1 MARVCFERYR
11 TTVGFAAN
19 IKDKGEIKMMEL
31 KIVQPT
37 KFIEAI
43 EFNFEELK
51 GQLKESLEKY
61 QNLTFTEE
69 QIKLAKADRATLNK
83 LKDAIETKRK
93 EIKAKCLRP
102 YEEFEIKIKE
112 LIKLIDEP
120 INNIDGQIKLVEEEK
135 KNQKVLEITK
145 IFDKYALENNI
156 NELITCQRVF
166 NQKWLNTSYKL
177 STIEQEIKD
186 TTKNI
191 ADSIKVIGETKTEF
205 AQQVLDKY
213 LQTLDL
219 TVALAENTRLCQQKE
234 RLEKMKAEQEKR
246 QTEEKQVAKPTVE
259 EQQPTELKQ
268 IDFRVWVTEEQKKQL
283 RAFLIENN
291 IKYGAVK

>member
-1 MARVCFERYR
+1 
-11 TTVGFAAN
+11 
-19 IKDKGEIKMMEL
+19 MMEL
-31 KIVQPT
+31 KIEQPT

-43 EFNFEELK
+43 KFNFEELK

-69 QIKLAKADRATLNK
+69 QIRLAKTDRATLNK

-112 LIKLIDEP
+112 LVKLIDEP
-120 INNIDGQIKLVEEEK
+120 INNIDGQIKRVEEEK

-145 IFDKYALENNI
+145 IFDKYAVENNI
-156 NELITCQRVF
+156 NELITCQRIF
-166 NQKWLNTSYKL
+166 NQKWLNTSYKI
-177 STIEQEIKD
+177 SSIEQEIKD

-246 QTEEKQVAKPTVE
+246 QTEEKQTVHPITEKKE
-259 EQQPTELKQ
+259 ETKQ
-268 IDFRVWVTEEQKKQL
+268 IDFRVWVTEEQKKLL
-283 RAFLIENN
+283 RAFLIENK